1 MQWSTEQLFK
11 INTTWVTLVCPVQ
24 CALTSWTK
32 WFWSQIRNIAC
43 ILLYMRMEKLN
54 TFQCAQISVATNNKQ
69 TSFLCLCCIRKY
81 KHSSSSFW
89 I

>member
-24 CALTSWTK
+24 CAVTSWTK

-43 ILLYMRMEKLN
+43 ILPVYANGKTQHLSM
-54 TFQCAQISVATNNKQ
+54 CTN
-69 TSFLCLCCIRKY
+69 FCCY
-81 KHSSSSFW
+81 Q
-89 I
+89 